1 MQAKPELA
9 SSLRACGTRAREVL
23 VTMGGPEAR
32 LPVLLLRKS
41 TARLGPPHTPPA
53 LEPRPRQSFHSAL
66 GGIGGRSPPIANRV
80 ECKVGS
86 RSEPDLCTDEGGTRV
101 SAYVARVSNKNSVSH
116 TRSQACQ
123 VRLGPQSD
131 ARQICHSLLIGTSVH
146 RTQEKP
152 LRRRGHGTARRMG
165 SVDCA
170 RSRLRMRFNRIHTRR
185 RGRSKA

>member
-1 MQAKPELA
+1 MARIGLQAKPELA
-9 SSLRACGTRAREVL
+9 SSLRACKTRAREVL

-101 SAYVARVSNKNSVSH
+101 SAYVARLSNKTPSVPISP
-116 TRSQACQ
+116 TVAFRS
-123 VRLGPQSD
+123 
-131 ARQICHSLLIGTSVH
+131 
-146 RTQEKP
+146 
-152 LRRRGHGTARRMG
+152 TARRRPR
-165 SVDCA
+165 SVRVFSSLAGRAYREQSDSHRNQPKPKLAAGA
-170 RSRLRMRFNRIHTRR
+170 RHICIRDATGPCGHRAQPWEF
-185 RGRSKA
+185 